1 MLTSQANHPWNWA
14 PHFGAEWMDA
24 QGKSVLAQDPAGQE
38 MYRWQQELVVER
50 DGDFAKSPS
59 RSCPGDRKGGRRGGR
74 KSGG

>member
-38 MYRWQQELVVER
+38 MYRWQQELVDFYGW
-50 DGDFAKSPS
+50 DGELEAQIDTAKTL
-59 RSCPGDRKGGRRGGR
+59 GG
-74 KSGG
+74 